1 MSSTRAA
8 SENEDR
14 EVIIMRIGMNDSVD
28 VQPATD
34 RRSRTRK
41 EIKQLISERNEVLAL
56 YCSLA
61 GCDGNKITSVENI
74 DLETLQE
81 FCQLLIDYIATGHF
95 ELYSRISEGKERR
108 QEIIK
113 LASTIYPRI
122 EKTTQLAVEF
132 NDIYDGGNNFS
143 DELKNKLPEKLS
155 LLGEELATRIELEDK
170 LINTLLTP
178 IPSSS
183 EVMMQ

>member
-1 MSSTRAA
+1 
-8 SENEDR
+8 
-14 EVIIMRIGMNDSVD
+14 MNDSVD

-34 RRSRTRK
+34 RRARTRK

-61 GCDGNKITSVENI
+61 GCDGNKVTSAEEI
-74 DLETLQE
+74 DAETLQE

-108 QEIIK
+108 TEIIT
-113 LASTIYPRI
+113 LANTIYPRI
-122 EKTTQLAVEF
+122 ERTTALAVEF
-132 NDIYDGGNNFS
+132 NDTYDGGNNFNS
-143 DELKNKLPEKLS
+143 DLKNKLPKELS
-155 LLGEELATRIELEDK
+155 SLGEELATRIELEDQ

-178 IPSSS
+178 TH
-183 EVMMQ
+183 EAEAVLQ